1 MFDVEAPRESLVGVD
16 SRLVYAQQQPYA
28 KRIDQIIRERKPC
41 LGEEIVSKDDRIF
54 SCDYIPLLVDG
65 NYHYHLWQYDDITER
80 RLYEERIH
88 TSLKEKEVLL
98 KEIHHRVKNNLQVIS
113 SLLYLQ
119 GSQIRDYQTAQVFK
133 DSQSRVKAM
142 ALVHERL
149 YRSSDLARIDFA
161 GYVQDVTHHLL
172 RSYESSQRNI
182 RLKIEVDPVSL
193 NIDTAIPCALIVN
206 ELVSNSLKY
215 AFPNALDGEIRIRL
229 TQRDD
234 ENLNL
239 VISDNGIGFPH
250 DFSMERTDSLGLQ
263 LVHNL
268 TSQLNGTVRC
278 RNNDGAE
285 IDIRFKPV
293 VNESRNSCE
302 RVSHG

>member
-1 MFDVEAPRESLVGVD
+1 
-16 SRLVYAQQQPYA
+16 
-28 KRIDQIIRERKPC
+28 
-41 LGEEIVSKDDRIF
+41 
-54 SCDYIPLLVDG
+54 
-65 NYHYHLWQYDDITER
+65 
-80 RLYEERIH
+80 
-88 TSLKEKEVLL
+88 
-98 KEIHHRVKNNLQVIS
+98 VKNNLQVIS

-149 YRSSDLARIDFA
+149 YQSSDLARIDFA
-161 GYVQDVTHHLL
+161 GYVQDVTRHLL
-172 RSYESSQRNI
+172 RTYESSQRNI
-182 RLKIEVDPVSL
+182 RLKIEGDPVSL

-206 ELVSNSLKY
+206 ELVSNALKY

-234 ENLNL
+234 ETLNL

-293 VNESRNSCE
+293 VHESRNSGE

>member
-1 MFDVEAPRESLVGVD
+1 
-16 SRLVYAQQQPYA
+16 LVYAQQQPYA

-41 LGEEIVSKDDRIF
+41 RGEEIVSKDDRIF